1 MSQAYNP
8 ADVHTPYDVGQVL
21 QAEMSL
27 SDMGLVD
34 TVPANDSINSNL
46 LFMNGYKFFA
56 FALTSTQNGDISIQR
71 YVDRAG
77 LIAQG
82 AALTGSLTAA
92 TPFVYTLTDTKPFQ
106 SMKITIN
113 NSAGS
118 DAALTNVLLLMQAN

>member
-34 TVPANDSINSNL
+34 TVPANDGINSNL

-106 SMKITIN
+106 SMKITVN
-113 NSAGS
+113 N
-118 DAALTNVLLLMQAN
+118 